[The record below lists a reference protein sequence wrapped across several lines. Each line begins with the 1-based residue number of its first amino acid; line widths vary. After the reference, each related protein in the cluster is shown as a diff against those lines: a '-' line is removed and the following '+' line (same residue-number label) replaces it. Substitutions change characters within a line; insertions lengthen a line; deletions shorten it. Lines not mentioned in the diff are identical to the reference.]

1 MLSIVRAKQ
10 TIDYT
15 YCTIANRR
23 VVASH
28 RLCAIRTRTRTITV
42 E

>member
-15 YCTIANRR
+15 YCIANRS

-28 RLCAIRTRTRTITV
+28 RLCAIPTRTTTFTLG
-42 E
+42 